1 MLSINVPRGTV
12 LERITLA
19 NDGEVPEGT
28 VWLDLYSPTMAE
40 VRLVE
45 RTLGVAVPTRE
56 EMQEIEVTSRLYVE
70 QGARYMTATLMCQS
84 DTDTPKTTP
93 VTFILSGHRLITVR
107 YDYDEPRPFMIVGHK
122 LARVCPAGTS
132 GESVLMELLDAVI
145 DGAAGILERIGTEVD
160 QVSREF
166 FESEES
172 ATERSKSYRAIL
184 RTIGRKGDLTSKV
197 RESLVSIGRLLLY
210 LANEADSMRWAKEPR
225 AQLRGMQRDVQSQ
238 SDHAAYLSQKI
249 NALLGVVSLEQN
261 NAALSRLGLKPADQA
276 SGVVDPS
283 LIGVPAQVQWYVSYA
298 WNDDRSPEGRT
309 RENVVDK
316 ICATAE
322 ARGLKILRDKN
333 ELGLGES
340 ISNFMRRI
348 GVGDRIFVILSD
360 EYLRSPYCMFE
371 LSEIWRTSKQ
381 EGNTFLERVRVY
393 ALPDARVWQPGDW
406 VDWAIFWKQ
415 EHDAL
420 ENRARQHGAS
430 ILGEHGH
437 RKLMQMQRFYTQVAD
452 ILGTLADIVQPR
464 TFEELERYGLADP
477 PRA

>member
-1 MLSINVPRGTV
+1 MLSVNVPRGTV

-19 NDGEVPEGT
+19 DDGEVPEAT

-40 VRLVE
+40 HGLVE

-56 EMQEIEVTSRLYVE
+56 EMQENAVKSRFYVE
-70 QGARYMTATLMCQS
+70 GARYMTATLICHS
-84 DTDTPKTTP
+84 DGGMPRTTA
-93 VTFILSGHRLITVR
+93 VAFILSGHRLVTVR
-107 YDYDEPRPFMIVGHK
+107 YDEPRPFAIVSAM
-122 LARVCPAGTS
+122 LAHQCPSTIT
-132 GESVLMELLDAVI
+132 GEAVMLDLLDAVI
-145 DGAAGILERIGTEVD
+145 DCAAAMLEKIGADVGAVSHDILEPEAT
-160 QVSREF
+160 VSRTQCLKEIL
-166 FESEES
+166 
-172 ATERSKSYRAIL
+172 KSL
-184 RTIGRKGDLTSKV
+184 GRRGNHTTKV

-210 LANEADSMRWAKEPR
+210 LAAEANGMEWAKDER
-225 AQLRGMQRDVQSQ
+225 AILEGMQRNVASL
-238 SDHAAYLSQKI
+238 SDHATYLSQKV

-261 NAALSRLGLKPADQA
+261 NAALSRLGLKPADQV
-276 SGVVDPS
+276 SGMADPS
-283 LIGVPAQVQWYVSYA
+283 PVGIPAQVQWYVSYA
-298 WNDDRSPEGRT
+298 WNDNRSPEGRS

-316 ICATAE
+316 ICAAAE

-360 EYLRSPYCMFE
+360 NYLKSPYCMFE

-381 EGNTFLERVRVY
+381 EGSTFLERVRVY
-393 ALPDARVWQPGDW
+393 ALPDARVSQPADW

-420 ENRARQHGAS
+420 ENRVRQHGAS

-452 ILGTLADIVQPR
+452 ILGTLADILQPR